1 MDLGQFDY
9 CLPDQ
14 LIAKRPCVPR
24 EFSRM
29 LVCDAGFKDD
39 KFINFFNYLDDKDI
53 IVVNNS
59 KVMPIFLIGIIKNQ
73 EIKVTLHKEINSLTW
88 LAFTRPSKKLNSGD
102 EIYFSKKINAKV
114 LEKRNFGEAVISF
127 NCDDEDLNS
136 YIQDQGKMPL
146 PPYILKSRDSDSKD
160 FIDYQTVY
168 AKNFGSVAAPTAG
181 LHFDHTIIKKL
192 KDNNQLVEITL
203 HVGSGTF
210 QPIRDTIESHQMH
223 SEYGIITEES
233 ASKILKC
240 KKNGGRVISV
250 GTTTLRLIETGSLKT
265 GEIDSYEGETD
276 IFIKPGFNFNTVDL
290 LLTNFHLPKSTLLLL
305 VSAFAGTEKIKKLY
319 DYAINMKYRF
329 FSYGDVTLLYRK

>member
-9 CLPDQ
+9 YLPDQ

-24 EFSRM
+24 ESSRM

-39 KFINFFNYLDDKDI
+39 KFINFFHYIDDKDI

-168 AKNFGSVAAPTAG
+168 AINADTQLQDYIPLFQKAVE
-181 LHFDHTIIKKL
+181 IIK
-192 KDNNQLVEITL
+192 E
-203 HVGSGTF
+203 
-210 QPIRDTIESHQMH
+210 
-223 SEYGIITEES
+223 
-233 ASKILKC
+233 
-240 KKNGGRVISV
+240 KKG
-250 GTTTLRLIETGSLKT
+250 
-265 GEIDSYEGETD
+265 
-276 IFIKPGFNFNTVDL
+276 
-290 LLTNFHLPKSTLLLL
+290 
-305 VSAFAGTEKIKKLY
+305 
-319 DYAINMKYRF
+319 
-329 FSYGDVTLLYRK
+329 

>member
-1 MDLGQFDY
+1 
-9 CLPDQ
+9 
-14 LIAKRPCVPR
+14 
-24 EFSRM
+24 
-29 LVCDAGFKDD
+29 
-39 KFINFFNYLDDKDI
+39 
-53 IVVNNS
+53 
-59 KVMPIFLIGIIKNQ
+59 
-73 EIKVTLHKEINSLTW
+73 